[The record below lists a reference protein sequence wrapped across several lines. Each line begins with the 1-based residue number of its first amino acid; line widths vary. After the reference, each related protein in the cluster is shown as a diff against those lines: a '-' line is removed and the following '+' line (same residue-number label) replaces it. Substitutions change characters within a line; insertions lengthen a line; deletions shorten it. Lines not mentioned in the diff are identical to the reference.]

1 VILVGLVAMMIL
13 LLAQFIVNS
22 RRTVETL
29 SYTEFKEKY
38 WDTSTQRF
46 KGLASAEVAED
57 ELIAELVEAPAE
69 PTATAKETAPKDAAT
84 PQSGASTGPPEASTP
99 TGSTEVKKTDE
110 PAAVTADSQN
120 IFAMGPK
127 KRFVRVHI
135 PSNVLTDRQFFDQ
148 QLATIPNCRYTP
160 SSGFWP
166 FFMVQILPIIL
177 LAGLMYMLL
186 IRPLRGQGGPGGV
199 LTFGRSR
206 PRLISKEMTK
216 VRFADVAGAEEAK
229 EEVAEVIEFL
239 KNPAKFQHIGGRIPR
254 GLLFVGPPGTGKT
267 LLAKAIAGE
276 ADVPFYS
283 ISGSDFVE
291 MFVGV
296 GASRVRD
303 LFRQAKENTP
313 CIIFLDE
320 VDAVGRRRGS
330 GLGGGHD
337 EREQTL
343 NAILVEM
350 DGFETSDQII
360 VIAAT
365 NRPDVL
371 DPALLRPGRFDR
383 EIVINL
389 PDLKGRLE
397 ILRVHSRSVKMS
409 DEVDLERI
417 ARGTP
422 MFSGAELASLI
433 NEAAIHATMAG
444 KRVIEQ
450 DDLEEARDKVR
461 FGREKRSQVM
471 DEHDRK
477 VTAYHEAGHAIITRI
492 LPEVEPLHKV
502 TIIPRGMA
510 LGATMMLPE
519 KDRYT
524 MTRKH
529 LLGEIKVFFGGRI
542 AEDIFFGD
550 ISTGASNDIERA
562 TNIARRMVCDFGM
575 SDELGPIRYAS
586 KEQHVFL
593 GGEIH
598 NPREFSD
605 ATADKIDHA
614 VRRIIDECYA
624 AAQKLIEDNKE
635 DLVLLAEALLK
646 HETLSAEEVSKI
658 LHAKSVDAV
667 VKAVRNGKPARETNG
682 KADVSQPSISPDDA
696 PRA

>member
-1 VILVGLVAMMIL
+1 MRGPRGLRPVVLVGLIAIMIL

-22 RRTVETL
+22 RRSVEVL
-29 SYTEFKEKY
+29 NYSEFKEKY
-38 WDTSTQRF
+38 WDASAQKF
-46 KGLASAEVAED
+46 KGLASAEITED
-57 ELIAELVEAPAE
+57 ELIAEIAE
-69 PTATAKETAPKDAAT
+69 PTNQDPSSTTNSSPAVGTPDSSSNDKKKE
-84 PQSGASTGPPEASTP
+84 EAESL
-99 TGSTEVKKTDE
+99 
-110 PAAVTADSQN
+110 
-120 IFAMGPK
+120 FAMGPK
-127 KRFVRVHI
+127 KKYVRVHI
-135 PSNVLTDRQFFDQ
+135 PMSVLTDRQYFDQ
-148 QLATIPNCRYTP
+148 MLATIPKCKYIP
-160 SSGFWP
+160 SSGLFTL
-166 FFMVQILPIIL
+166 FIVQILPIIL
-177 LAGLMYMLL
+177 LGLLMYLLL

-397 ILRVHSRSVKMS
+397 ILKVHSRSVKMS
-409 DEVDLERI
+409 DEVDLEKI

-444 KRVIEQ
+444 KKAIEQ

-477 VTAYHEAGHAIITRI
+477 VTAYHEAGHAIITRL

-502 TIIPRGMA
+502 TIIPRGMS

-519 KDRYT
+519 KDHYT
-524 MTRKH
+524 RTRKN
-529 LLGEIKVFFGGRI
+529 LLGQITVCFGGRI
-542 AEDIFFGD
+542 AEDIFFD
-550 ISTGASNDIERA
+550 DVSTGASGDIDQA
-562 TNIARRMVCDFGM
+562 SNIARRMVCDFGM

-614 VRRIIDECYA
+614 VRKIIDECYVRA
-624 AAQKLIEDNKE
+624 EKIINDNKD
-635 DLVLLAEALLK
+635 DLILLAEALLK

-658 LHAKSVDAV
+658 LNARSVDAV
-667 VKAVRNGKPARETNG
+667 VKAVRNGKVAREKNG
-682 KADVSQPSISPDDA
+682 QATDESKSPTGEGA
-696 PRA
+696 SG